1 MILPMMRV
9 MPLLV
14 PFLALLLDFACG
26 FLACLDFRI
35 RQRAD

>member
-1 MILPMMRV
+1 MTLPMMRV
-9 MPLLV
+9 VLSLV